1 MLLTKFVG
9 FPTVCPRMPLQRIL
23 SPSCTHPRSRAN
35 GDRDKARQLCGVAS
49 ALVIA
54 SALTSIGCRSG
65 HPLSDR
71 DLAATTPA
79 EIDQR
84 PSLASAVKLGTPTV
98 TRRHSNRGILSFNED
113 IARAPAISNDPF
125 GGKQDTQRL
134 IEMASA
140 KQADPLADIAPSKP
154 SSVSSTDFTA
164 PHIPSLNSSEKPEFW
179 DLTETDMITLALQN
193 SDVIRSLGVRV
204 LQAPNSVTTVYD
216 PAIQATDPAFGPQ
229 AALAEFDS
237 QLSAS
242 LLTQNNDRVFN
253 NATLGGQVQELVQDY
268 AQFRSGWTKR
278 NTWGTQWDVQSIHQY
293 DSNNR
298 AGNSFPSYWE
308 TQLELGVRQPL
319 LQGAGRSFNL
329 IAGPNARPGLNF
341 SNGIWIARIN
351 SKITQAD
358 FEIQLRDYF
367 LELYTAYWQL
377 QRLYHS
383 YESIR
388 QARDVAYEVW
398 QTVLSKKQSG
408 LIGGE
413 AYKEAQTRAQYYR
426 YQREADLAL
435 GGSEGEA
442 GIRNAERTLRRMIGL
457 PISENQLLRPAD
469 PFTTAPFEFTLD
481 DSVSRG
487 FQHRTELRRQ
497 RLQVQ
502 QQNLRLVAAKNFLL
516 PRLDMVGRTRLRGF
530 GDNLT
535 GEGPRFTSAADD
547 LFSFDHTEWEFGV
560 EMGVAPLRRQAKTAV
575 RNAKL
580 QLHRERSIL
589 EEQQDAVTYEIHDAI
604 SNSQSSFAA
613 LQNSLARVDAGEDR
627 LASSKALYE
636 AGKIQLEFLIDA
648 TEELL
653 QSQRQLHVDQTNYS
667 LSLVRISRSM
677 GTLLSDIGVHSHCQ

>member
-1 MLLTKFVG
+1 
-9 FPTVCPRMPLQRIL
+9 MPLQRSHSTFCNRHCHGGWD
-23 SPSCTHPRSRAN
+23 SPLQCWT
-35 GDRDKARQLCGVAS
+35 LVF
-49 ALVIA
+49 ALA
-54 SALTSIGCRSG
+54 FTSIGCRSNQ
-65 HPLSDR
+65 PMPDR
-71 DLAATTPA
+71 VANSIKVPS
-79 EIDQR
+79 EINDR
-84 PSLASAVKLGTPTV
+84 TNLASAVRLGIPTATQQAGV
-98 TRRHSNRGILSFNED
+98 EHHVYNDHVES
-113 IARAPAISNDPF
+113 APTNSHDPF
-125 GGKQDTQRL
+125 GGKRDTQRL
-134 IEMASA
+134 IELASA
-140 KQADPLADIAPSKP
+140 KQSGQLDIATPAMP
-154 SSVSSTDFTA
+154 SSV
-164 PHIPSLNSSEKPEFW
+164 PPSDASQPPEFW
-179 DLTETDMITLALQN
+179 DLTEAEMITLALQN

-204 LQAPNSVTTVYD
+204 LEAPASVTTAYD
-216 PAIQATDPAFGPQ
+216 TAIQATDPMFGPQ

-242 LLTQNNDRVFN
+242 LNTQNNDRVFN

-268 AQFRSGWTKR
+268 AQFQSGWTKR

-319 LQGAGRSFNL
+319 LQGAGRTFNL

-351 SKITQAD
+351 SQISQAD

-383 YESIR
+383 YASIR
-388 QARDVAYEVW
+388 QARDVSYEIW

-435 GGSEGEA
+435 GGSEGET

-457 PISENQLLRPAD
+457 PIADGKLLRPAD
-469 PFTTAPFEFTLD
+469 GFTVAPFEFAID
-481 DSVSRG
+481 DSVARG

-502 QQNLRLVAAKNFLL
+502 QHNLRLVAAKNFLR
-516 PRLDMVGRTRLRGF
+516 PRLDMIGRTRVRGF
-530 GDNLT
+530 GDDLT
-535 GEGPRFTSAADD
+535 GDGPRFSSAADD
-547 LFSFDHTEWEFGV
+547 FFSFDHTEWEFGV
-560 EMGVAPLRRQAKTAV
+560 EMGVAPLRRQAKAAV

-589 EEQQDAVTYEIHDAI
+589 EEQQHAVTFEIHDAI

-613 LQNSLARVDAGEDR
+613 LQNSLARVEAGQDR
-627 LASSKALYE
+627 LASSRALYD

-653 QSQRQLHVDQTNYS
+653 HSQRQLHVDQTNYS
-667 LSLVRISRSM
+667 LSLVRISRAM
-677 GTLLSDIGVHSHCQ
+677 GTLLSDVGVHSYRR

>member
-1 MLLTKFVG
+1 
-9 FPTVCPRMPLQRIL
+9 MPLQRSH
-23 SPSCTHPRSRAN
+23 SPFC
-35 GDRDKARQLCGVAS
+35 DRHCHGGWDGALQRWTVAF
-49 ALVIA
+49 ALA
-54 SALTSIGCRSG
+54 FTSIGCRSNQ
-65 HPLSDR
+65 PMPDR
-71 DLAATTPA
+71 VLTATKVSS
-79 EIDQR
+79 EINVSSELNGR
-84 PSLASAVKLGTPTV
+84 TNLASAVRLGTPTAMQQAGV
-98 TRRHSNRGILSFNED
+98 VPHFYNDRVE
-113 IARAPAISNDPF
+113 PASTGSHDPF
-125 GGKQDTQRL
+125 GGKQDTRRL
-134 IEMASA
+134 IELASA
-140 KQADPLADIAPSKP
+140 KQAGQLDISTTT
-154 SSVSSTDFTA
+154 SSVPPLGGSQS
-164 PHIPSLNSSEKPEFW
+164 PEFW
-179 DLTETDMITLALQN
+179 DLTESEMITLALQN

-204 LQAPNSVTTVYD
+204 LEAPASVTTAYD
-216 PAIQATDPAFGPQ
+216 TAIQATDPMFGPQ

-242 LLTQNNDRVFN
+242 LTTQNNDRVFN

-268 AQFRSGWTKR
+268 AQFQSGWTKR

-319 LQGAGRSFNL
+319 LQGAGRTFNL

-351 SKITQAD
+351 SQISQAD

-383 YESIR
+383 YDSIR
-388 QARDVAYEVW
+388 QARDVSYEIW

-435 GGSEGEA
+435 GGSEGET

-457 PISENQLLRPAD
+457 PIADGRLLRPAD
-469 PFTTAPFEFTLD
+469 GFTTAPFEFAID
-481 DSVSRG
+481 DSVARG

-516 PRLDMVGRTRLRGF
+516 PRLDMIGRTRVRGF
-530 GDNLT
+530 GDDLT
-535 GEGPRFTSAADD
+535 GDGPRFSSAAEDF
-547 LFSFDHTEWEFGV
+547 FSFDHTEWEFGV
-560 EMGVAPLRRQAKTAV
+560 EMGVAPLRRQAKAAV

-589 EEQQDAVTYEIHDAI
+589 EEQQHAVTFEIHDAI

-613 LQNSLARVDAGEDR
+613 LQNSLARVEAGQDR
-627 LASSKALYE
+627 LASSRALYD

-667 LSLVRISRSM
+667 LSLVRISREM
-677 GTLLSDIGVHSHCQ
+677 GTLLSDVGVHSYRR

>member
-1 MLLTKFVG
+1 MRLQSCRSPLRAGHRKSDGWRRVLPRLGLALL
-9 FPTVCPRMPLQRIL
+9 LA
-23 SPSCTHPRSRAN
+23 CT
-35 GDRDKARQLCGVAS
+35 
-49 ALVIA
+49 LV
-54 SALTSIGCRSG
+54 GCRSR
-65 HPLSDR
+65 HPSPAHV
-71 DLAATTPA
+71 LAKSAQPA
-79 EIDQR
+79 DSDQR
-84 PSLASAVKLGTPTV
+84 TNLASAVQLGIPSASTE
-98 TRRHSNRGILSFNED
+98 HSGWGEHSFND
-113 IARAPAISNDPF
+113 CVVQNPTNFGDPF
-125 GGKQDTQRL
+125 GGKQDTRRL
-134 IEMASA
+134 IELVSTKPNNNANGSATPAS
-140 KQADPLADIAPSKP
+140 
-154 SSVSSTDFTA
+154 SSVTMFPDAVSRGNESAT
-164 PHIPSLNSSEKPEFW
+164 EFW
-179 DLTETDMITLALQN
+179 DLTEAEMITLALQN

-204 LQAPNSVTTVYD
+204 LESPGSVTTAYD
-216 PAIQATDPAFGPQ
+216 PAIQASDPMFGPQ

-242 LLTQNNDRVFN
+242 LTSQNNDRVFN

-268 AQFRSGWTKR
+268 AQFQSGWTKR
-278 NTWGTQWDVQSIHQY
+278 TTWGTQWDLQSLHLY

-351 SKITQAD
+351 SQISQAD

-383 YESIR
+383 YASIR
-388 QARDVAYEVW
+388 QARDVSYEIW
-398 QTVLSKKQSG
+398 QTVRSKKESG
-408 LIGGE
+408 LMGGE

-435 GGSEGEA
+435 GGSSGDT

-457 PISENQLLRPAD
+457 PISDGKLLRPAD
-469 PFTTAPFEFTLD
+469 QFTAAPFEFAID
-481 DSVSRG
+481 DSVASG

-502 QQNLRLVAAKNFLL
+502 QHNLRLVAAKNFLL
-516 PRLDMVGRTRLRGF
+516 PRLDMIGRTRVRGF
-530 GDNLT
+530 GDDLT
-535 GEGPRFTSAADD
+535 GEGPRFASAADD

-560 EMGVAPLRRQAKTAV
+560 EMGVAPLRRQAKAAV

-589 EEQQDAVTYEIHDAI
+589 EEQQRAVTYEIHDAI
-604 SNSQSSFAA
+604 SNSQSSYAA
-613 LQNSLARVDAGEDR
+613 LQNSLARVAAGEDR
-627 LASSKALYE
+627 LASSRALYD

-648 TEELL
+648 SEELL
-653 QSQRQLHVDQTNYS
+653 QSERQLHVDQTNYS
-667 LSLVRISRSM
+667 LSLVRISRAM
-677 GTLLSDIGVHSHCQ
+677 GTLLTDVGVHSYRR